1 MASNTQ
7 TPAGQSTD
15 DKKLST
21 FAGVFTPSI
30 LTILGIILFMR
41 LGYVVGSAGLKQAL
55 LIIFIA
61 NLISILTSLSLSA
74 VATNL
79 TVRGGGDY
87 YLISRTLG
95 LEFGGAL
102 GLVLF
107 LAQSVSIAFY
117 CIGFAEV
124 LVGFWGGNEITVQVI
139 ALVAIAGLFVLA
151 WQGAD
156 WATRFQFVVMG
167 LLVLALASFFLGGV
181 LNWDN
186 EVFRQ
191 NWQASDRGL
200 GFWVLFAVFFPAV
213 TGFTQGVSMSGDLR
227 DPGKSLPR
235 GTLLA
240 VGISILVYFAAAL
253 IFAGVLPADILS
265 VDYGAMNRVAWLPF
279 LITLGVFAAT
289 LSSAMA
295 SFLGAPRILQSLAGD
310 KIFPFLYFFA
320 KGSGPANNP
329 RRGVI
334 LATVIAVITV
344 GLGNLNLIAAVVSMF
359 FLISYGLLNYATYF
373 EARAA
378 SPSFRPRFK
387 WFHQNASLAGA
398 IICLLVMLA
407 IDWKAGA
414 LAVAVLFIIHQYLQ
428 VTVQQSRW
436 ADSRRSHHLHEVRE
450 HLLQVSQ
457 ELEHPRDWRPHILA
471 FSDDRERRR
480 FLLHFADWLEGRSGL
495 TTVARILVGSGVK
508 MFKEK
513 QQAEEELRGDIEQL
527 DIHAF
532 PLIISAPG
540 FTQGSSILLQSY
552 GVGPLRANTILLN
565 RRSPYSQRF
574 FGQQPDSYG
583 KNLRAALRLGYNL
596 IILDAEE
603 REWRAVHDQ
612 AEKDRCIDIWYEK
625 DANGSLMLMLGYLM
639 TRHPFWEHAKL
650 RVIIKGENEDAEKA
664 KQEMEEELDQVRI
677 NAEVVVNGSTTAC
690 AEQSRSSS
698 LVLLPVELKKGLL
711 LDREQTPV
719 EEILPILPLAAM
731 VLATQ
736 DIQLDAEPEEG
747 EAGLLA
753 DAEDRYNSALQRV
766 KNAEKEHAE
775 AQHLFD
781 EQLKNLI
788 AAQHDQ
794 DKSVE
799 ERTNL
804 HKDLEKTK
812 AALEKASRYVA
823 KAETLAEQDLEELEQ
838 LKKKVRS

>member
-1 MASNTQ
+1 MMGNV
-7 TPAGQSTD
+7 QSSPEKSPQD
-15 DKKLST
+15 NKLGT

-41 LGYVVGSAGLKQAL
+41 LGFVVGNAGLKQAL

-61 NLISILTSLSLSA
+61 NLISVLTSLSLSA

-124 LVGFWGGNEITVQVI
+124 LVGFWGGSEFTAQII
-139 ALVAIAGLFVLA
+139 ALIAIAGLFVLS

-156 WATRFQFVVMG
+156 WATRFQFVVMA

-186 EVFRQ
+186 EIFRQ
-191 NWQASDRGL
+191 NWQAPDRGM

-240 VGISILVYFAAAL
+240 VGISILIYFSAAL
-253 IFAGVLPADILS
+253 VFAGVLPADTLS
-265 VDYGAMNRVAWLPF
+265 VDYRSMSRVAWLPF
-279 LITLGVFAAT
+279 MITLGVFAAT

-310 KIFPFLYFFA
+310 KIFPFLNFFA
-320 KGSGPANNP
+320 KGYGPSNNP

-373 EARAA
+373 EARAS

-387 WFHQNASLAGA
+387 WFHKKASLAGA

-414 LAVAVLFIIHQYLQ
+414 LAVAVIFIIYQYLQ
-428 VTVQQSRW
+428 ATVQQSRW
-436 ADSRRSHHLHEVRE
+436 ADSRRSHHLHQVRE
-450 HLLQVSQ
+450 NLLQVSQ

-471 FSDDRERRR
+471 FSDDRERRP

-495 TTVARILVGSGVK
+495 TTVARILVGSGVQ
-508 MFKEK
+508 MYKERK
-513 QQAEEELRGDIEQL
+513 QAEEELSADIEQL
-527 DIHAF
+527 DIQAF
-532 PLIISAPG
+532 PLIINATE

-552 GVGPLRANTILLN
+552 GVGPLRANTLLMN

-574 FGQQPDSYG
+574 FGQQLDSYG
-583 KNLRAALRLGYNL
+583 KNLRSALRLGYNL

-603 REWRAVHDQ
+603 REWQSVHTQ
-612 AEKDRCIDIWYEK
+612 EAKDRCIDIWYEK

-650 RVIIKGENEDAEKA
+650 RVLINAENADAETA
-664 KQEMEEELDQVRI
+664 KQEMEQELDQVRI
-677 NAEVVVNGSTTAC
+677 SAEVIVTGSNPART
-690 AEQSRSSS
+690 EQSQASS

-719 EEILPILPLAAM
+719 EDILPSLPLAAM

-736 DIQLDAEPEEG
+736 DIQLDADPEDG

-766 KNAEKEHAE
+766 KNAEKEYAT
-775 AQHLFD
+775 AQKSFD

-788 AAQHDQ
+788 AAQHEHDR
-794 DKSVE
+794 SPE
-799 ERTNL
+799 ELATL
-804 HKDLEKTK
+804 HKDLEKAR
-812 AALEKASRYVA
+812 AALDKASRYVA